1 MRLLLLGHCSY
12 YTVANLSEAIREF
25 IPGINVTAA
34 DPVKPGGGLLSEE
47 EGKAF
52 DEVISLPVKRHIKIS
67 AGNRIHSLVE
77 IFKNKANRSSLL
89 KNLFLF
95 RFKPVFNQIN
105 SNAEEIIYSDK
116 IKSLFS
122 NYDIFHFH
130 YLSPEYLYNV
140 RYIHPGK
147 KVIMTFWGSDLYQIS
162 GTENYR
168 KQLEAFVRADI
179 ITVNALEI
187 KETVLAKFGRNL
199 EDKIRFAD
207 FGLDKAKLNRLNS
220 ENRDKYISGFR
231 KKNNIDDNKVV
242 ITIGYSGSSK
252 QKHIEILKILDT
264 LDEKYKKRIFALIPL
279 TYGLQFEEK
288 DYPERVKKVC
298 DEAEFE
304 TLILENYMTDDAL
317 AGFTFSSDI
326 TLNLRDTDAL
336 NASMLESIYAGNI
349 LVNGAWLPY
358 GKLKRL
364 GIYFREIDKLSGLK
378 ELIPFLLDNFE
389 KEKIKTSVNTEIIKE
404 NFLYDNFIKDWE
416 AVYKNGSTNMN
427 QSKY

>member
-1 MRLLLLGHCSY
+1 
-12 YTVANLSEAIREF
+12 
-25 IPGINVTAA
+25 
-34 DPVKPGGGLLSEE
+34 
-47 EGKAF
+47 
-52 DEVISLPVKRHIKIS
+52 
-67 AGNRIHSLVE
+67 
-77 IFKNKANRSSLL
+77 
-89 KNLFLF
+89 
-95 RFKPVFNQIN
+95 
-105 SNAEEIIYSDK
+105 
-116 IKSLFS
+116 
-122 NYDIFHFH
+122 
-130 YLSPEYLYNV
+130 
-140 RYIHPGK
+140 
-147 KVIMTFWGSDLYQIS
+147 MTFWGSDLYQIS
-162 GTENYR
+162 GTENYT
-168 KQLEAFVRADI
+168 KQLEAFNRADI

-187 KETVLAKFGRNL
+187 KETVLAKFGRNI

-220 ENRDKYISGFR
+220 GNRDKYISGFR

-298 DEAEFE
+298 DEAEFD
-304 TLILENYMTDDAL
+304 TLILESYMTVEAL

-378 ELIPFLLDNFE
+378 DLIPFLLDNFE
-389 KEKIKTSVNTEIIKE
+389 KEKSKTSSNTEIIRK

-416 AVYKNGSTNMN
+416 AIYVNGKANMN
-427 QSKY
+427 QNKY